1 MVYHGGQCLIMI
13 DIMVYHVSS
22 WSTMLHHVFVFFNHV
37 LSVITL
43 CFSMPTFKTSF
54 PAAPGSVR
62 TAAGISH
69 LRGGP
74 QPTSQ
79 GIDAN
84 LDGN

>member
-1 MVYHGGQCLIMI
+1 MFPHGVSWWTMSHHGRHHGLPCFIMF
-13 DIMVYHVSS
+13 
-22 WSTMLHHVFVFFNHV
+22 LFVFYHA